1 MLIKVD
7 VEGAEM
13 SVLRG
18 AGETL
23 AASPA
28 PTWLVEINLDEH
40 HPAGQNPDFQEAFE
54 VFWSHGYIATS
65 VDTKRLVN
73 ATEAT
78 EWVRA
83 GKRSFGGSQLR
94 LPEIGLGSGSITHL
108 CACVMS
114 YCLSAAE
121 PVAIVPVQWRRP
133 RLERGHLRHQG
144 G

>member
-1 MLIKVD
+1 MPVATLDSIVSGSSLVGQRMLIKVD

-54 VFWSHGYIATS
+54 VFWSHAYIATS

-83 GKRSFGGSQLR
+83 DKRSFGGHNYVFR
-94 LPEIGLGSGSITHL
+94 K
-108 CACVMS
+108 
-114 YCLSAAE
+114 
-121 PVAIVPVQWRRP
+121 
-133 RLERGHLRHQG
+133 
-144 G
+144 